1 VEALEATE
9 FCTALRYFNETP
21 VPRKD
26 LAKLLYS
33 APRASNRGNS
43 QGWEFVV
50 IDDQNLNVAARS
62 MNIGTGFTTFHRS
75 AEPMIIR
82 LCHIPDDVHCCLFVA
97 VGCSEGQF
105 MPAKR
110 KPVENALHWNKF

>member
-33 APRASNRGNS
+33 APRASNRDNS

>member
-1 VEALEATE
+1 MDALEATE
-9 FCTALRYFNETP
+9 FCNATRYFNETP
-21 VPRKD
+21 VPSKD

-62 MNIGTGFTTFHRS
+62 MNIGTGFTTFHLS

-82 LCHIPDDVHCCLFVA
+82 LCHIPDDVHWCFFVA
-97 VGCSEGQF
+97 VGCPEGQF

-110 KPVENALHWNKF
+110 KPVENALHWNTF